1 MSLDFWRKNG
11 QLVGPTLLSKPL
23 PLSFRSSTSS
33 TAHLNPLPRYIY
45 LHPKILA
52 LTWVHHTS
60 QDTTAVWRRCHTP
73 RVRRSSSQN
82 RRLPPGPSS
91 SSAPHQPVVVCH
103 YSQNRNHRVGPP
115 GWYRQLSSCTPS
127 RRPLCSVLT
136 SPSTRK
142 RARYAKNDLTWENQ
156 PKPLDS
162 SPDDLGECEHRLG
175 CS

>member
-52 LTWVHHTS
+52 LTSVHHTS

-91 SSAPHQPVVVCH
+91 SSAPHQTVVVCH
-103 YSQNRNHRVGPP
+103 YSQNRSHRVGPP

-127 RRPLCSVLT
+127 RRPLCSVASL
-136 SPSTRK
+136 STRK

-156 PKPLDS
+156 QKPLDS
-162 SPDDLGECEHRLG
+162 SPDDLGECGHKLG